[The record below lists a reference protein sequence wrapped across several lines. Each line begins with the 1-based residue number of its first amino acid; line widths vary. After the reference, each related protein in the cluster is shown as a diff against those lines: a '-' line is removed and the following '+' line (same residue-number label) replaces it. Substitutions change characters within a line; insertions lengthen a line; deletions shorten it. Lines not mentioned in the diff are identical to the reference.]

1 MNTVLMLSG
10 ADVLTVF
17 VMGSLCGVA
26 LSRALYQ
33 ACRWLDQRERQQ
45 RLERWR
51 ELGIFGGTE
60 NE

>member
-1 MNTVLMLSG
+1 MLSG
-10 ADVLTVF
+10 GDVLTVF

-33 ACRWLDQRERQQ
+33 ACCWLDQRERQQ

-51 ELGIFGGTE
+51 ELGIFGEEAGE
-60 NE
+60 